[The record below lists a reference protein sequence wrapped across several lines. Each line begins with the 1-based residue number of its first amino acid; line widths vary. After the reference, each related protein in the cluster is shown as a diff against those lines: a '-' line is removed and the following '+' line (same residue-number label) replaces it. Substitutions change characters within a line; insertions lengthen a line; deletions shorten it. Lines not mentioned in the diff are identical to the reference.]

1 MKCLGFTFFEK
12 DQLDPS
18 VLVPLSQAK
27 RHETVE
33 AEYAR
38 RQSEELKRQSDG
50 SIDKKV
56 DGKEGDSELGQATNQ
71 VLSRYT
77 IEGLRQEVTSEVGP
91 SGQDTSYDCEFY
103 DGREVCK
110 ADHEQ

>member
-1 MKCLGFTFFEK
+1 MKFLGFAFFEK
-12 DQLDPS
+12 DQPDPS

-38 RQSEELKRQSDG
+38 RQSEEQKCQSDG

-56 DGKEGDSELGQATNQ
+56 NGKNGDSELGLTTNRM
-71 VLSRYT
+71 LSPYT

-91 SGQDTSYDCEFY
+91 SGQDTSYDCEFCH
-103 DGREVCK
+103 GGEVCK
-110 ADHEQ
+110 ADRKQ